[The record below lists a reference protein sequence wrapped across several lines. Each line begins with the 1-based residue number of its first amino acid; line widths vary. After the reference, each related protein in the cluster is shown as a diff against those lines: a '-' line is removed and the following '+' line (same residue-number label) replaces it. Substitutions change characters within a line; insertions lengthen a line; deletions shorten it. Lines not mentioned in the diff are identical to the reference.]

1 MIGLHALTGIDFL
14 SAFFGKQKKK
24 CYKNL
29 EENSGVQKALAT
41 LSDMW
46 QLFGNTLL
54 LSSLYFNLVVHLK
67 KVGPV
72 RYERFYKKI
81 KSQSK
86 IVDTLT

>member
-46 QLFGNTLL
+46 QLFGNTLTIIKQSL
-54 LSSLYFNLVVHLK
+54 FQPYSSSQK
-67 KVGPV
+67 SGP
-72 RYERFYKKI
+72 
-81 KSQSK
+81 SA
-86 IVDTLT
+86 L